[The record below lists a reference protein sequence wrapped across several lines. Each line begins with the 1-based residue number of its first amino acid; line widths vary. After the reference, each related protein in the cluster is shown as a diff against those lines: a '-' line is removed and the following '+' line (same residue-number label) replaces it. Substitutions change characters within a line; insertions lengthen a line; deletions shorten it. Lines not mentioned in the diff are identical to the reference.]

1 MNPGRDRD
9 HDRTRKACCRWGRG
23 AEVMARTGTAGGG
36 VQTVPPI
43 FRIHLVVLN
52 IMDEGGDKFCGNQ
65 IKDEARGIGDW

>member
-1 MNPGRDRD
+1 MLQMG
-9 HDRTRKACCRWGRG
+9 TWGGGDGENRH
-23 AEVMARTGTAGGG
+23 RRGG